1 MAEEN
6 GLLGAV
12 AGIGGAIGKAVGE
25 VFAAE
30 KRLSDTMASG
40 PGSSQKFE
48 VSERTVLEAG
58 KIINTRVEELRE
70 RLYDAYG
77 DLRISVSGMDKLNSD
92 IAAAWNDRLVDSED
106 SYARRIEQYI
116 DSLAGLVEQLRATA
130 KQYGHT
136 EEEVVAAMGAASAS
150 KQ

>member
-30 KRLSDTMASG
+30 KSLGRTMASG

-48 VSERTVLEAG
+48 VSEETVLQAG
-58 KIINTRVEELRE
+58 KLVNDQIDALRTSYRAAFRDIRVNLDGLDDLNTE
-70 RLYDAYG
+70 
-77 DLRISVSGMDKLNSD
+77 
-92 IAAAWNDRLVDSED
+92 IAAAWNDRLIENDD
-106 SYARRIEQYI
+106 SYTSRIEQYI
-116 DSLAGLVEQLRATA
+116 DSLSSLVEQLRATA
-130 KQYGHT
+130 TQYGHT
-136 EEEVVAAMGAASAS
+136 EEEVVAAMGAAGAS

>member
-48 VSERTVLEAG
+48 VSKETVLQAG
-58 KIINTRVEELRE
+58 KIINDQIDVLRTSY
-70 RLYDAYG
+70 RTAG
-77 DLRISVSGMDKLNSD
+77 RDLRVRLGGLDELNKD
-92 IAAAWNDRLVDSED
+92 IAEAWNDRLVDHDD
-106 SYARRIEQYI
+106 SYAMRVQMYI
-116 DSLAGLVEQLRATA
+116 DSLSGLVEQLRATA

-136 EEEVVAAMGAASAS
+136 EEEVVAAMGAAGAS
-150 KQ
+150 QQ